1 MMDHIFELKGS
12 WKGGLSGEGK
22 VETDHLSTDVSIPVS
37 MGGSGIGT
45 NPDELLV
52 SSSAACYFM
61 TIGLYLERN
70 GIPFEDVKISSKLTV
85 SEEGRLHVE
94 SIHHYPVIYLA
105 EDPDEAM
112 LEKIHSIAHRA
123 EDGCMITRA
132 IKGNVNVIVEP
143 SIKIV

>member
-1 MMDHIFELKGS
+1 MEHIFELQGS

-22 VETDHLSTDVSIPVS
+22 IETDHLTTDVSIPVS
-37 MGGSGIGT
+37 MGGTEKGT
-45 NPDELLV
+45 NPDELLL

-70 GIPFEDVKISSKLTV
+70 KIPFEDIKISSKLTV

-105 EDPDEAM
+105 EEPDKAKVEQ
-112 LEKIHSIAHRA
+112 IHSIAHRA

-132 IKGNVNVIVEP
+132 IKGNVNVVVEP
-143 SIKIV
+143 SIKKV